1 MLQWLYFFVYAI
13 LVLGVGFYMIKRTS
27 PTSSLRWLLPLLA
40 LKWAVGCLYGWLFWV
55 KYQGDDTWHYHQL
68 ALDET
73 KILLER
79 PLFFIADLF
88 QHPYKH
94 SQWTSFFDSQQSFWK
109 NLQYNIL
116 IKLLAVFN
124 VFSKGH
130 YYTNVLF
137 FNLITIWGH
146 YWLFKLLMAII
157 PTAKKHWLVVV
168 CLFPPLLFWQSG
180 IRKDGLIFTA
190 IAATL
195 YFSYLLV
202 NNGFH
207 RKYFLGAFIGFLMV
221 FLLRNATAVGLLM
234 PLIVYYIW
242 GNKRPFI
249 KYVLASFAIGTFL
262 FFASSLGPTAFNLP
276 LKLAERQ
283 EKFLAL
289 SGGSYMHLPAIN
301 GSFTSYVNA
310 LPNAL
315 NHVFLRPYL
324 WEGKSFLLL
333 IAALETAFCWLIV
346 IVSLLFYR
354 KQLYMNLQKN
364 TFLWLIYI
372 AFLNYLIIGFTVP
385 FAGAIVRYRIVF
397 ELCWLFP
404 FWASIPIDNW
414 WQALKKKAI
423 PY

>member
-13 LVLGVGFYMIKRTS
+13 LVFGGGIYLIKRS
-27 PTSSLRWLLPLLA
+27 PKFASLRWLLPLLA
-40 LKWAVGCLYGWLFWV
+40 IKWAVGCLYGWLFWV

-68 ALDET
+68 SLEET

-79 PLFFIADLF
+79 PFFFIADLF

-146 YWLFKLLMAII
+146 YWLFKLLIAIV
-157 PTAKKHWLVVV
+157 PTAKKHWLIIV

-180 IRKDGLIFTA
+180 IRKDGLIFAA
-190 IAATL
+190 IAATI

-202 NNGFH
+202 NKGFNK
-207 RKYFLGAFIGFLMV
+207 KYFWAALMGFLIV
-221 FLLRNATAVGLLM
+221 FLLRNATALGLLM
-234 PLIVYYIW
+234 PLMVYYVW
-242 GNKRPFI
+242 GNNQHFI
-249 KYVLASFAIGTFL
+249 KYVLASFAIGTGL
-262 FFASSLGPTAFNLP
+262 FFATSLGPQAFNLP

-283 EKFLAL
+283 EKFLEL
-289 SGGSYMHLPAIN
+289 TGGSYMYLPPID
-301 GSFTSYVNA
+301 GSIFSYAKA
-310 LPNAL
+310 LPHAL
-315 NHVFLRPYL
+315 NHVFVRPYL

-333 IAALETAFCWLIV
+333 IAAIETAFFWLIV

-354 KQLYMNLQKN
+354 KQLNINLHKKA
-364 TFLWLIYI
+364 FVWLLYI

-397 ELCWLFP
+397 ELCWLLP
-404 FWASIPIDNW
+404 FWASLPINDW
-414 WQALKKKAI
+414 WLWLQKKAGKQ
-423 PY
+423 